1 MFCAILAEQMF
12 GWSGCLKRLATASGQ
27 PFLKNFQETFC
38 WIGNKVY
45 LCAPLKAAERRWVR
59 SERKKFEKKFG
70 RMEITLTFALRYK
83 KG

>member
-1 MFCAILAEQMF
+1 MIIFVVWYGIFCGF
-12 GWSGCLKRLATASGQ
+12 SSG
-27 PFLKNFQETFC
+27 FFQETFC